1 MSRGCCQHLG
11 PGQGLPLLPPRYQGP
26 WSGPQAAERKA
37 WRAEEA
43 DGEAWH
49 WARTRGPQTLSQP
62 RDLGTPMAY
71 TFPDSAAGLRP
82 MRTPPWARP
91 WGAWGPGQVECS
103 LPLHP
108 TPHQCLQ
115 KAQQGA
121 GSSDGSSWEEGSSWP
136 VSGGAHRLEPLCCLF
151 FSPSYSSPPCNG
163 LVPRQLVP
171 QPQALEGPG
180 GGGGGAVEGAGTSVC
195 RREGEGPGGSGH

>member
-37 WRAEEA
+37 WWAEEA
-43 DGEAWH
+43 DGEAWALGKDKGTADPLLAQGFGDPNGLH
-49 WARTRGPQTLSQP
+49 FPRLCSWVETNEDSSLGQTLGGLGPRASGVQP
-62 RDLGTPMAY
+62 TSTSHAPPM
-71 TFPDSAAGLRP
+71 PPGGPAGG
-82 MRTPPWARP
+82 WQ
-91 WGAWGPGQVECS
+91 W
-103 LPLHP
+103 
-108 TPHQCLQ
+108 QC
-115 KAQQGA
+115 
-121 GSSDGSSWEEGSSWP
+121 SSWEEGSSWP

-163 LVPRQLVP
+163 LVPGQLVP

>member
-1 MSRGCCQHLG
+1 MVAASIWARARGSRCCLPDTKG
-11 PGQGLPLLPPRYQGP
+11 PGLDPRLQRGRPRGL
-26 WSGPQAAERKA
+26 RKPMG
-37 WRAEEA
+37 RP
-43 DGEAWH
+43 GH

-71 TFPDSAAGLRP
+71 TFPGSAAGLRP

-91 WGAWGPGQVECS
+91 WGAWGPGQVGCS

-108 TPHQCLQ
+108 MPHQCLQ

-121 GSSDGSSWEEGSSWP
+121 GSGNGSSWEEGSSWP

-171 QPQALEGPG
+171 QPQVLEGPG

-195 RREGEGPGGSGH
+195 RREGEGPGGRGH